1 MNQLKIEQTS
11 VYWCFLNLFFKKQ
24 ISKIVFYFVEQD
36 DLKYIFILKGLNIIA
51 PWWFGV
57 SMQYVHLLEWQM
69 WNLYIKARII
79 YTLSYLV
86 SNKKE

>member
-11 VYWCFLNLFFKKQ
+11 VYWYFLNLFFKKQ

-51 PWWFGV
+51 P
-57 SMQYVHLLEWQM
+57 
-69 WNLYIKARII
+69 
-79 YTLSYLV
+79 
-86 SNKKE
+86 

>member
-1 MNQLKIEQTS
+1 MQFNALKLLINTLTNNANESVKIEQTS

-51 PWWFGV
+51 P
-57 SMQYVHLLEWQM
+57 
-69 WNLYIKARII
+69 
-79 YTLSYLV
+79 
-86 SNKKE
+86 